1 MAKATA
7 NETALVTI
15 IHAQNEIGTLQ
26 PVAEIVRQVQSVGA
40 LIHTDAAQSIGKV
53 VVDVN
58 KLGVDL
64 LSIAGH
70 KLYAPKGTGALYVRR
85 GVKLPPL
92 LVGASQERGLRPGT
106 ENVAYIV
113 ALGEACRLAS
123 MTLEKA
129 SQQMAF
135 AANHFFRTLQQNI
148 PEIAL
153 VGHPTER
160 LPNTLN
166 VLFPGVRSS
175 TSGILSRCFRFE
187 RVRLPC
193 RQRRASAI
201 LLALG
206 IPREKALGTVR
217 LSLGRSTTIEDVSTA
232 AARLVG
238 TWHSLQRSAPVR
250 VLERRIDE
258 RHAANRLSH
267 LSHGGGCGCKL
278 APSVLQQ
285 LLSNHPTATPYKQ
298 LLVGLETGDDAAV
311 WQLDNGTCI
320 IATTDFFM
328 PMVDDPYDFGRI
340 AASNAISDVYAMG
353 GSPIMALAILG
364 MPVDKIPPEMVRRIL
379 EGGASVCSAAGI
391 PVAGGHSIDSPE
403 PIYGLAVIG
412 ISSKANIRRN
422 SDAKAGDRLI
432 LTKAL
437 GVGVYSAAFKK
448 NALSRAAYDEFIA
461 STTLLNRVGTRL
473 GEDPDV
479 HAMTDV
485 TGFGLLGHALEIARG
500 SNMTVRIDPSRL
512 PYLKDAAT
520 LAQNGFVTGA
530 SGRNWKSYDT
540 SVTLPAGTPD
550 WQRQLFCDPQ
560 TSGGLLVSCA
570 PAHADELLK
579 TIVAAGYPDAKNIG
593 YVTDG
598 KPGVH
603 VECA

>member
-7 NETALVTI
+7 NDTALVTI

-187 RVRLPC
+187 WVRLPC

-250 VLERRIDE
+250 VLER
-258 RHAANRLSH
+258 ANR
-267 LSHGGGCGCKL
+267 
-278 APSVLQQ
+278 
-285 LLSNHPTATPYKQ
+285 
-298 LLVGLETGDDAAV
+298 
-311 WQLDNGTCI
+311 
-320 IATTDFFM
+320 
-328 PMVDDPYDFGRI
+328 
-340 AASNAISDVYAMG
+340 
-353 GSPIMALAILG
+353 
-364 MPVDKIPPEMVRRIL
+364 
-379 EGGASVCSAAGI
+379 
-391 PVAGGHSIDSPE
+391 
-403 PIYGLAVIG
+403 
-412 ISSKANIRRN
+412 
-422 SDAKAGDRLI
+422 
-432 LTKAL
+432 
-437 GVGVYSAAFKK
+437 
-448 NALSRAAYDEFIA
+448 
-461 STTLLNRVGTRL
+461 
-473 GEDPDV
+473 
-479 HAMTDV
+479 
-485 TGFGLLGHALEIARG
+485 
-500 SNMTVRIDPSRL
+500 
-512 PYLKDAAT
+512 
-520 LAQNGFVTGA
+520 
-530 SGRNWKSYDT
+530 
-540 SVTLPAGTPD
+540 
-550 WQRQLFCDPQ
+550 
-560 TSGGLLVSCA
+560 
-570 PAHADELLK
+570 
-579 TIVAAGYPDAKNIG
+579 
-593 YVTDG
+593 
-598 KPGVH
+598 
-603 VECA
+603 

>member
-7 NETALVTI
+7 NDTALVTI

-187 RVRLPC
+187 RVGLPC

-206 IPREKALGTVR
+206 IPREKALGTMR

-232 AARLVG
+232 AARLYWALPATVG
-238 TWHSLQRSAPVR
+238 TRAGPRKGESMNVMQQ
-250 VLERRIDE
+250 I
-258 RHAANRLSH
+258 RLSH